1 VIFGEIWVR
10 RLLHILSYT
19 ENLNLPYTN
28 ETGPYAIPRN
38 SPSQRS
44 EYHSTVSSQCRD
56 LAPSTH
62 QPHPRGMPSELTYNP
77 LDPPFTPY
85 LYQQNCLSRCQHT
98 EFNLSGN
105 SEGCSLVDGQPL
117 GEMLSDNPGFGRRNG
132 IQGLASDMA

>member
-1 VIFGEIWVR
+1 M
-10 RLLHILSYT
+10 LSYT

-28 ETGPYAIPRN
+28 NTGLYAIPRN

-44 EYHSTVSSQCRD
+44 EYYSTVSPQCRD

-62 QPHPRGMPSELTYNP
+62 QPHPRGMPSKETDNP
-77 LDPPFTPY
+77 LDPPFTPCFY
-85 LYQQNCLSRCQHT
+85 LQNYLNRCQHT

-105 SEGCSLVDGQPL
+105 SGGCSLVNGQPWV
-117 GEMLSDNPGFGRRNG
+117 ERLSDNPGFGRRNG